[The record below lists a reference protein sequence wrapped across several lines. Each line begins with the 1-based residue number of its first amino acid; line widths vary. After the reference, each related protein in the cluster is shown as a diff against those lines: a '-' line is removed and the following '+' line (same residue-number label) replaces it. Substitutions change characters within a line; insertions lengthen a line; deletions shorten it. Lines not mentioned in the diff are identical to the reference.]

1 MDMTDIICD
10 VDGTLMNV
18 DKRVSYAKKHK
29 KDTDRVMDWDI
40 FLDPLVML
48 EFDTPNRDVC
58 NVIKALFFE
67 GIDDETYSIHSKLYQ
82 QFHFNIIITSARN
95 ERHRDVTM
103 KQLSLAGVNYN
114 AMYLRDDGDMRP
126 DDIVKEELLA
136 KIRADGYKP
145 TIAFDD
151 RNQVVNKWREL
162 GINCYQ
168 VRAGDF

>member
-1 MDMTDIICD
+1 MTDYICD
-10 VDGTLMNV
+10 IDGTLMNV
-18 DKRVSYAKKHK
+18 EKRVEYAKKHK

-40 FLDPLVML
+40 FLNPMVML
-48 EFDTPNRDVC
+48 EFDTPNKDVVG
-58 NVIKALFFE
+58 VIKSL
-67 GIDDETYSIHSKLYQ
+67 YHSDWENYNL
-82 QFHFNIIITSARN
+82 IITSARN

-103 KQLSLAGVNYN
+103 KQLELARVDYD

-126 DDIVKEELLA
+126 DDIVKEELLG
-136 KIRADGYKP
+136 KIRTDGYNP

-168 VRAGDF
+168 VRSGDF

>member
-1 MDMTDIICD
+1 MTDIICD

-18 DKRVSYAKKHK
+18 EKRVQWAKKHK
-29 KDTDRVMDWDI
+29 KDTDRVMNWDM

-48 EFDTPNRDVC
+48 EFDRPNIDVC
-58 NVIKALFFE
+58 DTVIALAMQ
-67 GIDDETYSIHSKLYQ
+67 IKYNSDVT
-82 QFHFNIIITSARN
+82 NTVRNRIIITSARN
-95 ERHRDVTM
+95 ERHRDVTVQ
-103 KQLSLAGVNYN
+103 QLKLAHIRYD

-126 DDIVKEELLA
+126 DDIVKEELLG

>member
-1 MDMTDIICD
+1 MTDYICD

-18 DKRVSYAKKHK
+18 EKRVQWAKKHK
-29 KDTDRVMDWDI
+29 KDTDRVMNWDM

-48 EFDTPNRDVC
+48 EFDRSNRDVC
-58 NVIKALFFE
+58 NVINAL
-67 GIDDETYSIHSKLYQ
+67 YSDSINDN
-82 QFHFNIIITSARN
+82 NIIITSARN
-95 ERHRDVTM
+95 ERHRDVTI
-103 KQLSLAGVNYN
+103 KQLELAGVKYH
-114 AMYLRDDGDMRP
+114 AMYLRNDGDMRP
-126 DDIVKEELLA
+126 DDIVKEELLTN
-136 KIRADGYKP
+136 IRADGYKP

>member
-1 MDMTDIICD
+1 MTDIICD

-18 DKRVSYAKKHK
+18 EKRVEYAKKHK

-40 FLDPLVML
+40 FLNPMVML
-48 EFDTPNRDVC
+48 EFDTPNKDVVG
-58 NVIKALFFE
+58 VIKSL
-67 GIDDETYSIHSKLYQ
+67 YHSDWENYNL
-82 QFHFNIIITSARN
+82 IITSARN

-103 KQLSLAGVNYN
+103 KQLELARVDYD

-168 VRAGDF
+168 VRSGDF

>member
-1 MDMTDIICD
+1 MTDVICD
-10 VDGTLMNV
+10 IDGTLMNV
-18 DKRVSYAKKHK
+18 EKRVEYAKKHK

-40 FLDPLVML
+40 FLNPMVML
-48 EFDTPNRDVC
+48 EFDTPNKDVVG
-58 NVIKALFFE
+58 VIKSL
-67 GIDDETYSIHSKLYQ
+67 YHSDWENYNL
-82 QFHFNIIITSARN
+82 IITSARN

-103 KQLSLAGVNYN
+103 KQLELARVDYD

-126 DDIVKEELLA
+126 DDIVKEELLG
-136 KIRADGYKP
+136 KIRADGYNP

-168 VRAGDF
+168 VRSGDF

>member
-1 MDMTDIICD
+1 MTDVICD
-10 VDGTLMNV
+10 IDGTLMNV
-18 DKRVSYAKKHK
+18 EKRVEYAKKHK

-40 FLDPLVML
+40 FLNPMVML
-48 EFDTPNRDVC
+48 EFDTPNKDVVG
-58 NVIKALFFE
+58 VIKSL
-67 GIDDETYSIHSKLYQ
+67 YHSDWENYNL
-82 QFHFNIIITSARN
+82 IITSARN

-103 KQLSLAGVNYN
+103 KQLELARVDYD

-168 VRAGDF
+168 VRSGDF

>member
-1 MDMTDIICD
+1 MTDIICD

-18 DKRVSYAKKHK
+18 EKRVQWAKKHK
-29 KDTDRVMDWDI
+29 KDTDRVMNWDM

-48 EFDTPNRDVC
+48 EFDTPNRDVVG
-58 NVIKALFFE
+58 VIKSL
-67 GIDDETYSIHSKLYQ
+67 YHSDWENYNL
-82 QFHFNIIITSARN
+82 IITSARN

-103 KQLSLAGVNYN
+103 KQLELARVDYD

-168 VRAGDF
+168 VRSGDF